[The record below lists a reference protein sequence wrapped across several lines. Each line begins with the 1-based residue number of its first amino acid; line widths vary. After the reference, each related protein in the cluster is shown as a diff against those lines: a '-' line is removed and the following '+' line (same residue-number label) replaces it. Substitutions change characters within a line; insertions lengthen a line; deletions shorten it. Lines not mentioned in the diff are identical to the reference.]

1 MRGVVFTGER
11 GLELMSFPDPTPEAH
26 DVVIEMKAS
35 GMCGNDL
42 HQYRRPKG
50 QTRATGIPMRDGPV
64 IAGHE
69 PFKIHVIQYF
79 VWLSRRSAVATAVA
93 NFYSRSLPAYKPSGP
108 RRSTPRRRRRG
119 PNELAAVQ
127 ALGVQRQADAI
138 MPKNLGKIAPTPAED
153 IEIAG
158 MGIALQALLYRQSQA
173 LHAPA
178 NVRVPSGDPDPDAA
192 RYRDH
197 CWLRTFENPSQRL
210 SVDILIN
217 ADALAVTELDLDQAA
232 SLPGRRRH
240 WGCNRS
246 DALGR
251 SRGDLNRDK
260 ARSRQKRPSPGE
272 PAAAA

>member
-79 VWLSRRSAVATAVA
+79 VWLSRRSAVATSVA
-93 NFYSRSLPAYKPSGP
+93 DFSSRSLPAYKPSGP

-197 CWLRTFENPSQRL
+197 CWLRTSRTRPNASASTFSSTLTRL
-210 SVDILIN
+210 
-217 ADALAVTELDLDQAA
+217 
-232 SLPGRRRH
+232 
-240 WGCNRS
+240 
-246 DALGR
+246 
-251 SRGDLNRDK
+251 
-260 ARSRQKRPSPGE
+260 PSPSSISIRPRRFRAGVATGASIGRTLW
-272 PAAAA
+272 AAAAAT